1 MTSGNLEQAWSF
13 YSKVNKKAKVTGFD
27 IQGRKTY
34 CSAMLTLSKV
44 EGNWTAVS
52 NNVYVK
58 NITRLTYSKWTRKYY
73 LKNLQTN
80 QYVTV
85 KSSDNAD
92 GTFNLTVTVCYVR
105 FTSPSLY
112 GASYT
117 TETKELNNLKS
128 FPSTIKFGSGAKLTY
143 KGGKYTL
150 KYSKNTKSGKKVKN
164 QYRSTVVYKKNA

>member
-1 MTSGNLEQAWSF
+1 MKAGNLEQAWSF

-34 CSAMLTLSKV
+34 CSAMLTLSRV
-44 EGNWTAVS
+44 EGSWTAVS

-58 NITRLTYSKWTRKYY
+58 NITKTRFYKWTRKYY

-80 QYVTV
+80 QYITI

-92 GTFNLTVTVCYVR
+92 GTFNLTVTVSYVR
-105 FTSPSLY
+105 FTTPSLT

-117 TETKELNNLKS
+117 TETKELNNIKS
-128 FPSTIKFGSGAKLTY
+128 FPATIKFGSGAKLTY
-143 KGGKYTL
+143 KNGKYTL
-150 KYSKNTKSGKKVKN
+150 TYAKNTKSGKSVKN
-164 QYRSTVVYKKNA
+164 QYRSTVVYKKDA